1 MLRKVQHLFLRH
13 LLLPCNI
20 SNVRRLQR
28 TTSAPVRKLQMYLP
42 PLRGGH

>member
-20 SNVRRLQR
+20 SAGRCD
-28 TTSAPVRKLQMYLP
+28 
-42 PLRGGH
+42 

>member
-20 SNVRRLQR
+20 S
-28 TTSAPVRKLQMYLP
+28 A
-42 PLRGGH
+42 GG